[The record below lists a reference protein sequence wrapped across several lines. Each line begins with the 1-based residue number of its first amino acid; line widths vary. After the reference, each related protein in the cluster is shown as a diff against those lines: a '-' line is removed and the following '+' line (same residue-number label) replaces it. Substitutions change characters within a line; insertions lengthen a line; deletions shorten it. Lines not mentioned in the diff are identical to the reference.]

1 MMFLTGWSSLRELY
15 GDVTCIFCK
24 GLGCRGKEFGRKS
37 RNASSVRLAID
48 LDSSWLTKLMD
59 IRKCLVVGRQRALWL
74 LSLVVS
80 AAEMDQQ
87 RSSHVL
93 GHAREPRCRRG
104 DGNGLPS
111 ASSVF
116 GCWLEEEGN
125 GWDCERERE
134 ERGPVISAAAT
145 TTGNSAGME
154 RTPTSRPLLRA
165 CRCSFAIAFLT
176 PARIVS
182 FFVCLSP
189 FVFCWFICLC
199 AYPPATVFIVT
210 SSYIND
216 RPRWVYS
223 SRLEGSAIMKGTN
236 YKYCCEIG

>member
-125 GWDCERERE
+125 GWDCERER
-134 ERGPVISAAAT
+134 R
-145 TTGNSAGME
+145 E
-154 RTPTSRPLLRA
+154 RTCHLRRSNDDRQLGGNGTDANFSPTVEGLSLLFRHRFPYSRPYR
-165 CRCSFAIAFLT
+165 
-176 PARIVS
+176 
-182 FFVCLSP
+182 
-189 FVFCWFICLC
+189 FVFCL
-199 AYPPATVFIVT
+199 
-210 SSYIND
+210 S
-216 RPRWVYS
+216 
-223 SRLEGSAIMKGTN
+223 
-236 YKYCCEIG
+236 